1 MKKTNFWDDA
11 LSETTSLEAQV
22 EWMDGLKLD
31 EAPCGTSVM
40 ISPSISAVRK
50 RGGWCLKRNG
60 RSIISKSMAKKASS
74 MPGVTRTKT
83 KNVYLWTDQSLWMG
97 PILWVRKD
105 GALRFPSLDA
115 ARRFAERR
123 LA

>member
-1 MKKTNFWDDA
+1 MKKTNFWDNA
-11 LSETTSLEAQV
+11 LDETTSLEAQV
-22 EWMDGLKLD
+22 EWMDGLHLD
-31 EAPCGTSVM
+31 NAPCGTSVM

-50 RGGWCLKRNG
+50 RGGWCLKLNG
-60 RSIISKSMAKKASS
+60 HSILSKSMAAKAAS

-97 PILWVRKD
+97 PIMWVRKD

>member
-1 MKKTNFWDDA
+1 MKKTNFWDNA
-11 LSETTSLEAQV
+11 MNETMSIEAQV
-22 EWMDGLKLD
+22 EWMDGLHLD
-31 EAPCGTSVM
+31 EAPCGTSVR
-40 ISPSISAVRK
+40 ISPLISAVRK

-83 KNVYLWTDQSLWMG
+83 KNVYMWTDQSLWMG
-97 PILWVRKD
+97 PIMWVRKD

-123 LA
+123 LQ

>member
-11 LSETTSLEAQV
+11 MSETTSLEAQV
-22 EWMDGLKLD
+22 EWMDGLHLD
-31 EAPCGTSVM
+31 NVPCGTSVR
-40 ISPSISAVRK
+40 ISESISVVRK
-50 RGGWCLKRNG
+50 RGGWCIKRNG
-60 RSIISKSMAKKASS
+60 RSILSKSMAKKAAA
-74 MPGVTRTKT
+74 MPGVTRTKDRDI
-83 KNVYLWTDQSLWMG
+83 YLWTDQSLWMG
-97 PILWVRKD
+97 PIMWVRKD

>member
-11 LSETTSLEAQV
+11 MNETTSLEAQV

-31 EAPCGTSVM
+31 DAPCGTRVK
-40 ISPSISAVRK
+40 ISDTISAVRK
-50 RGGWCLKRNG
+50 KGGWCLKRDG
-60 RSIISKSMAKKASS
+60 HSILSKSMAKKAAS

-97 PILWVRKD
+97 PIMWVRKD

-123 LA
+123 LQ

>member
-1 MKKTNFWDDA
+1 MKNNFWDDA
-11 LSETTSLEAQV
+11 LDETTSLEAQV

-40 ISPSISAVRK
+40 ISDTISAVRK

-97 PILWVRKD
+97 PIMWVRKD

-123 LA
+123 LR

>member
-1 MKKTNFWDDA
+1 MKRIFWDDA

-22 EWMDGLKLD
+22 EWMDGLHLD
-31 EAPCGTSVM
+31 NAPCGTSVM
-40 ISPSISAVRK
+40 ISESISAVRK

-60 RSIISKSMAKKASS
+60 HSIISKSMAKKASS

-83 KNVYLWTDQSLWMG
+83 KDVYLWTDQSLWMG
-97 PILWVRKD
+97 PIMWVRKD

>member
-11 LSETTSLEAQV
+11 MNETTSLEAQV

-31 EAPCGTSVM
+31 EAPCGTSVR
-40 ISPSISAVRK
+40 ISESISAVRK

-60 RSIISKSMAKKASS
+60 RSILSKSMAAKASS

-83 KNVYLWTDQSLWMG
+83 KDVYLWTDQSLWLG
-97 PILWVRKD
+97 PIMWVRKD

>member
-11 LSETTSLEAQV
+11 LDETTSLEAQV
-22 EWMDGLKLD
+22 EWMDGLHLD
-31 EAPCGTSVM
+31 NAPCGTSVR
-40 ISPSISAVRK
+40 ISESISAVRK

-60 RSIISKSMAKKASS
+60 HAIISKSMAKKAAA

-97 PILWVRKD
+97 PIMWVRKD

-123 LA
+123 LQ

>member
-11 LSETTSLEAQV
+11 MNETTSLEAQV

-40 ISPSISAVRK
+40 ISDTISAVRK
-50 RGGWCLKRNG
+50 RGGWCLKRRG
-60 RSIISKSMAKKASS
+60 RSILSKSMAKKAAS
-74 MPGVTRTKT
+74 MPGVTRTNK
-83 KNVYLWTDQSLWMG
+83 KDVYLWTDQSLWMG
-97 PILWVRKD
+97 PIMWVRKD

>member
-1 MKKTNFWDDA
+1 MKKIFWDDA
-11 LSETTSLEAQV
+11 MSETTSLEAQV
-22 EWMDGLKLD
+22 EWMDGLHLD
-31 EAPCGTSVM
+31 NAPCGTSVM

-50 RGGWCLKRNG
+50 KGGWCLKRNG
-60 RSIISKSMAKKASS
+60 HSIISKSMAKKASS

-83 KNVYLWTDQSLWMG
+83 KNVYMWTDQSLWMG

-123 LA
+123 LR

>member
-1 MKKTNFWDDA
+1 MKKIFWDDA
-11 LSETTSLEAQV
+11 LNETTSLEAQV

-31 EAPCGTSVM
+31 EAPCGTSVR
-40 ISPSISAVRK
+40 ISESISAVRK

-60 RSIISKSMAKKASS
+60 HSIISKSMAKKAAA

-97 PILWVRKD
+97 PIMWVRKD

-115 ARRFAERR
+115 ARRFAERM

>member
-1 MKKTNFWDDA
+1 MKKIFWDDA

-40 ISPSISAVRK
+40 ISDTISAVRK

-74 MPGVTRTKT
+74 IPGVTRTKT

-97 PILWVRKD
+97 PIMWVRND

-123 LA
+123 LR

>member
-1 MKKTNFWDDA
+1 MKKTIFWDDA

-22 EWMDGLKLD
+22 EWMDGLHLD
-31 EAPCGTSVM
+31 EAPCGTSVR

-50 RGGWCLKRNG
+50 KGGWCLKRNG
-60 RSIISKSMAKKASS
+60 RSIISKSMAKKAAA

-83 KNVYLWTDQSLWMG
+83 KDVYLWTDQSLWMG
-97 PILWVRKD
+97 PIMWVRKD

>member
-31 EAPCGTSVM
+31 EASCGTSVM
-40 ISPSISAVRK
+40 ISDTISAVRK
-50 RGGWCLKRNG
+50 KGGWCLKRNG

-83 KNVYLWTDQSLWMG
+83 KNVYMWTDQSLWMG
-97 PILWVRKD
+97 PIMWVRKD

-123 LA
+123 LT

>member
-11 LSETTSLEAQV
+11 LSETMSLEAQV
-22 EWMDGLKLD
+22 EWMDGLNLD
-31 EAPCGTSVM
+31 EAPCGTSVR

-50 RGGWCLKRNG
+50 KGGWCLKRNG

-83 KNVYLWTDQSLWMG
+83 KDVYLWTDQSLWMG
-97 PILWVRKD
+97 PIMWVRKD
-105 GALRFPSLDA
+105 GALRFPSLDS

-123 LA
+123 LV

>member
-1 MKKTNFWDDA
+1 MKKIFWDDA

-31 EAPCGTSVM
+31 NAPCGTSVM
-40 ISPSISAVRK
+40 ISDTISAVRK

-60 RSIISKSMAKKASS
+60 RSILSKGMAAKAAS

-97 PILWVRKD
+97 PIMWVRKD

-123 LA
+123 LR

>member
-1 MKKTNFWDDA
+1 MKKIFWDDA
-11 LSETTSLEAQV
+11 LNETTSLEAQV

-31 EAPCGTSVM
+31 EAPCGTSVR
-40 ISPSISAVRK
+40 ISESISAVRK

-60 RSIISKSMAKKASS
+60 HSIISKSMAKKAAA

-97 PILWVRKD
+97 PIMWVRKD

>member
-1 MKKTNFWDDA
+1 MKKIFWDDA

-22 EWMDGLKLD
+22 EWMDGLHLD
-31 EAPCGTSVM
+31 EAPCGTSVR
-40 ISPSISAVRK
+40 ISESISAVRK

-60 RSIISKSMAKKASS
+60 HSIISKSMAKKAAA

-83 KNVYLWTDQSLWMG
+83 KNIYLWTDQSLWMG
-97 PILWVRKD
+97 PIMWVRKD

>member
-1 MKKTNFWDDA
+1 MKKNFWDDA
-11 LSETTSLEAQV
+11 LSETASLETQV

-31 EAPCGTSVM
+31 NVPCGTSVM
-40 ISPSISAVRK
+40 ISDTISAVRK
-50 RGGWCLKRNG
+50 RGGWCIKRNG
-60 RSIISKSMAKKASS
+60 RSILSKSMAKKAAA

-83 KNVYLWTDQSLWMG
+83 KDVYLWTDQSLWMG
-97 PILWVRKD
+97 PIMWVRKD

>member
-1 MKKTNFWDDA
+1 MKKNFWDDA
-11 LSETTSLEAQV
+11 LDETTSLEAQV

-31 EAPCGTSVM
+31 NAPCGTSVM

-50 RGGWCLKRNG
+50 RGGWCIKRNG
-60 RSIISKSMAKKASS
+60 HSVLSKSMAKKAAS

-97 PILWVRKD
+97 PIMWVRKD

-123 LA
+123 LR

>member
-1 MKKTNFWDDA
+1 MKKNFWDDA
-11 LSETTSLEAQV
+11 LDETTSLEAQV

-40 ISPSISAVRK
+40 ISDTISAVRK

-97 PILWVRKD
+97 PIMWVRKD

-123 LA
+123 LR

>member
-11 LSETTSLEAQV
+11 INETASLEAQV
-22 EWMDGLKLD
+22 EWMDGPKLD
-31 EAPCGTSVM
+31 KVPCGTSVM
-40 ISPSISAVRK
+40 ISESISAVRK
-50 RGGWCLKRNG
+50 KGGWCLKRNG
-60 RSIISKSMAKKASS
+60 HSIISKSMAKKASS

-83 KNVYLWTDQSLWMG
+83 KNVYMWTDQSLWMG

-123 LA
+123 LR

>member
-1 MKKTNFWDDA
+1 MKKNFWDDA
-11 LSETTSLEAQV
+11 LDETTSLEAQV
-22 EWMDGLKLD
+22 EWMDGLRLD
-31 EAPCGTSVM
+31 NAPCGTSVM

-83 KNVYLWTDQSLWMG
+83 KDVYLWTDQSLWMG
-97 PILWVRKD
+97 PIMWVRKD

-115 ARRFAERR
+115 ARRFVERR

>member
-1 MKKTNFWDDA
+1 MKKIFWDDA
-11 LSETTSLEAQV
+11 LNETTSLEAQV

-31 EAPCGTSVM
+31 NAPCGTSVM
-40 ISPSISAVRK
+40 ISESISAVRK

-60 RSIISKSMAKKASS
+60 HSIISKSMAKKASS
-74 MPGVTRTKT
+74 MPGVTRTKN
-83 KNVYLWTDQSLWMG
+83 KDVYLWTDQSLWMG
-97 PILWVRKD
+97 PIMWVRKD

-123 LA
+123 LR

>member
-1 MKKTNFWDDA
+1 MKKIFWDDA

-22 EWMDGLKLD
+22 EWMDGLNLD
-31 EAPCGTSVM
+31 EAPCGTSVR

-50 RGGWCLKRNG
+50 KGGWCLKRNG

-83 KNVYLWTDQSLWMG
+83 KDVYLWTDQSLWMG
-97 PILWVRKD
+97 PIMWVRKD
-105 GALRFPSLDA
+105 GALRFPSLDS

-123 LA
+123 LR

>member
-1 MKKTNFWDDA
+1 MKKNFWDDA
-11 LSETTSLEAQV
+11 LDETTSLEAQV

-40 ISPSISAVRK
+40 ISDKISAVRK

-60 RSIISKSMAKKASS
+60 HSIISKSMAKKASS

-97 PILWVRKD
+97 PIMWVRKD

>member
-11 LSETTSLEAQV
+11 LDETTSLEAQV
-22 EWMDGLKLD
+22 EWMDGLQLD
-31 EAPCGTSVM
+31 EAPCGTSVR
-40 ISPSISAVRK
+40 ISESISAVRK

-60 RSIISKSMAKKASS
+60 HSIISKSMAKKASS

-83 KNVYLWTDQSLWMG
+83 TNVYMWTDQSLWMG
-97 PILWVRKD
+97 PIMWVRKD

-123 LA
+123 LR

>member
-1 MKKTNFWDDA
+1 MKKIFWDDA

-31 EAPCGTSVM
+31 NAPCGTSVM
-40 ISPSISAVRK
+40 ISESISAVRK

-60 RSIISKSMAKKASS
+60 HSIISKSMAKKASS
-74 MPGVTRTKT
+74 MPGVTRTKN
-83 KNVYLWTDQSLWMG
+83 KDVYLWTDQSLWMG
-97 PILWVRKD
+97 PIMWVRKD

-123 LA
+123 LR

>member
-11 LSETTSLEAQV
+11 MNETTSLEAQV

-31 EAPCGTSVM
+31 EAPCGTSVR
-40 ISPSISAVRK
+40 ISESISAVRK
-50 RGGWCLKRNG
+50 RGGWCIKRHG
-60 RSIISKSMAKKASS
+60 HSILSKSMAKKAAA
-74 MPGVTRTKT
+74 MPGVTRTKD
-83 KNVYLWTDQSLWMG
+83 KDIYLWTDQSLWMG

-123 LA
+123 LR

>member
-11 LSETTSLEAQV
+11 MNETTSLEAQV
-22 EWMDGLKLD
+22 EWMDGLHLD
-31 EAPCGTSVM
+31 NAPCGTSVK
-40 ISPSISAVRK
+40 ISETISAVRK

-74 MPGVTRTKT
+74 IPGVTRTKT

-97 PILWVRKD
+97 PIMWVRKD

>member
-1 MKKTNFWDDA
+1 MKKNFWDDA
-11 LSETTSLEAQV
+11 MDETTSLEAQV

-31 EAPCGTSVM
+31 EVPCGTSVM
-40 ISPSISAVRK
+40 INPSISAVRK
-50 RGGWCLKRNG
+50 KGGWCLKRNG
-60 RSIISKSMAKKASS
+60 SSILSKSMAKKAAA

-97 PILWVRKD
+97 PIMWVRKD